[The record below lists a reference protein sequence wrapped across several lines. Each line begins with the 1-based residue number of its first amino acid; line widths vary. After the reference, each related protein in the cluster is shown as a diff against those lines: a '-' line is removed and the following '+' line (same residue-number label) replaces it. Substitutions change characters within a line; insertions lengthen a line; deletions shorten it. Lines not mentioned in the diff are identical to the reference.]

1 MVVNFGHGQMVT
13 VQGGCLAQ
21 PSQAMRVAASLTWPQ
36 LMPSREEIL
45 SESPSFRAV
54 PLSQSLVPVSGA
66 VPVSE
71 PLQRF
76 QQLLMQV
83 EQLSAQLARLEAWS
97 DRYRHGHVQALYAMA
112 QEKAAWQER
121 GVLFLHQRLQQADLT
136 APQQRQAR
144 LCIRQWLAALQPL
157 QDPQLLALAEV
168 YEEGDEG
175 DDAPSAHEDEA
186 QTEQRARAGWQQ
198 QQAQAQ
204 RKAAKRAARKAQR
217 RPAAHQQAQQQQL
230 DAKSAMRAIY
240 RQLASALHPDR
251 EMVAGE
257 RVRKTALMGEVNAA
271 YGRQDLTTLLRLQLE
286 VAQVDAQHLSRL
298 SADKLRAMSLLL
310 KEQVQALTQ
319 DVWQLRMGLT
329 HALGVP
335 VDAQGD
341 EADLAQA
348 LQRVQ
353 ADERHEVD
361 RLAADLAR
369 VQRDSELK
377 RWLKEQA
384 LQAKQQ
390 AQDRDGVY

>member
-1 MVVNFGHGQMVT
+1 
-13 VQGGCLAQ
+13 
-21 PSQAMRVAASLTWPQ
+21 
-36 LMPSREEIL
+36 
-45 SESPSFRAV
+45 
-54 PLSQSLVPVSGA
+54 
-66 VPVSE
+66 VSE

-76 QQLLMQV
+76 QQLLLQV
-83 EQLSAQLARLEAWS
+83 EQLSAQLARLQTWS
-97 DRYRHGHVQALYAMA
+97 DRYRHGHMQALYALA
-112 QEKAAWQER
+112 QEKAALQRR
-121 GVLFLHQRLQQADLT
+121 GLVFLHGRLQQPDLT
-136 APQQRQAR
+136 AQQQRQAR

-157 QDPQLLALAEV
+157 QDPQLEALANA
-168 YEEGDEG
+168 YKEGDEG
-175 DDAPSAHEDEA
+175 EDATQSQSDEA
-186 QTEQRARAGWQQ
+186 QDEQRARAWWQQ

-217 RPAAHQQAQQQQL
+217 RPAAHQQAQQEQL
-230 DAKSAMRAIY
+230 DAKGAVRTIY

-251 EMVAGE
+251 EMNEAE

-298 SADKLRAMSLLL
+298 SAQKLRAMSLLL

-319 DVWQLRMGLT
+319 DVWQLHMGLS
-329 HALGVP
+329 HALGVA
-335 VDAQGD
+335 VDVKGD
-341 EADLAQA
+341 EAALSQA

-384 LQAKQQ
+384 QWAKQQ
-390 AQDRDGVY
+390 AQDCDGIY